1 MCTNIIGASMVS
13 SGCTLGNPSS
23 SEHVTIPDVSQLD
36 VIARDNKTSTAQ
48 KLALN
53 LLALFFKKEQL
64 VNGLCSLRKNSLLMV
79 YAHLDVLD
87 QRIIEGIRCKQTY
100 TITAIP
106 HMQLPQYM
114 STSSIQQAPI
124 WRTRSAGKKS

>member
-1 MCTNIIGASMVS
+1 MVS

-36 VIARDNKTSTAQ
+36 VIARENKTSTAQ

-64 VNGLCSLRKNSLLMV
+64 VNGICTPQAEGSPAQNR
-79 YAHLDVLD
+79 DILD

-100 TITAIP
+100 TIRAIP
-106 HMQLPQYM
+106 YM
-114 STSSIQQAPI
+114 
-124 WRTRSAGKKS
+124 